1 MVDAAPAENSRVAH
15 ATGSACYD
23 RTPAMHED
31 DPQFTNTLPS
41 SGVGVASERRA
52 TAGTP
57 PDAPRG
63 TEAQRGADG
72 GTTPDDPSTRP
83 LEPGDAIGRYRVR
96 ERIGEGG
103 MGVVYAA
110 EDPELGRVVAIKL
123 LRAVHGREAEGQQR
137 RMLREAQALARVS
150 HRNLVMVFDVG
161 SLRGRV
167 WIAMEYVAGDTLET
181 WLGRERRTWSE
192 IVEVFA
198 AAGRGLAAVHAAG
211 LVHRD
216 FKPGNVIVRDDG
228 TVQVLDFGLATQ
240 VGEVDPE
247 PTPESLTTSG
257 SSRARAAPDLDA
269 LAANLTTT
277 GAFMGTPAYMAPEQF
292 MMLPTDG
299 RTDQFSLCVALYEAL
314 YGHRPF
320 KGRDLAQLMAATLQG
335 LPGTPPEL
343 PGVPLAVRQVI
354 GRGLARAPD
363 DRFPDMHAL
372 VGALVQTRTPT
383 APAGGGWRRF
393 ALGALAGGGALAI
406 VAAVWLSQ
414 QDDDAPAPEIAPP
427 PPTPPQPI
435 APAVRAPPASND
447 APTPAPIEAA
457 VPGSTD
463 LADGPTRPAPTTGVR
478 PASTDARGLPQ
489 AERPKVEAPPASAA
503 LPSLSDLEERDEP
516 SPAEPTPNEPEIAP
530 LDPPTA
536 PGAPP
541 AP

>member
-1 MVDAAPAENSRVAH
+1 
-15 ATGSACYD
+15 
-23 RTPAMHED
+23 
-31 DPQFTNTLPS
+31 
-41 SGVGVASERRA
+41 
-52 TAGTP
+52 
-57 PDAPRG
+57 
-63 TEAQRGADG
+63 
-72 GTTPDDPSTRP
+72 
-83 LEPGDAIGRYRVR
+83 
-96 ERIGEGG
+96 
-103 MGVVYAA
+103 
-110 EDPELGRVVAIKL
+110 
-123 LRAVHGREAEGQQR
+123 
-137 RMLREAQALARVS
+137 
-150 HRNLVMVFDVG
+150 
-161 SLRGRV
+161 
-167 WIAMEYVAGDTLET
+167 IAMEYVAGDTLET
-181 WLGRERRTWSE
+181 WLGRGRRTWSE
-192 IVEVFA
+192 VVEVFA
-198 AAGRGLAAVHAAG
+198 AAARGLAAVHTAG

-247 PTPESLTTSG
+247 PTPESFTTSG

-299 RTDQFSLCVALYEAL
+299 RADQFSLCVALYEAL

-354 GRGLARAPD
+354 ARGLARAPE
-363 DRFPDMHAL
+363 DRFPDMGAL
-372 VGALVQTRTPT
+372 VEALVQTRTPT
-383 APAGGGWRRF
+383 ATAGGGWRRF

-406 VAAVWLSQ
+406 VAGVWLSQ
-414 QDDDAPAPEIAPP
+414 QGDEAPTPVVEPP
-427 PPTPPQPI
+427 PAPTPPRPIEPSVPASPTDAPRPTLPSVVDVPAVTPIEPPI
-435 APAVRAPPASND
+435 ADPSDVAV
-447 APTPAPIEAA
+447 E
-457 VPGSTD
+457 
-463 LADGPTRPAPTTGVR
+463 PTRSGSTTGVR

-489 AERPKVEAPPASAA
+489 AERPTTNAAPGSTA

-516 SPAEPTPNEPEIAP
+516 APAAAEPKPAEPEVAP
-530 LDPPTA
+530 LDPPSS